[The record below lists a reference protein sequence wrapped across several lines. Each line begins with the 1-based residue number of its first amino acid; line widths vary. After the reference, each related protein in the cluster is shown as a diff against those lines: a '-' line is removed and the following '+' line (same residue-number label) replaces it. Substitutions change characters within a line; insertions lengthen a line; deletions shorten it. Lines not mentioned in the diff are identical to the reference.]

1 MSINLSKNQT
11 IRLEK
16 SPGVGLT
23 RVFMGL
29 GWDVAQSK
37 PSGGFFGRLVG
48 GGTDGGDSIDLDAS
62 VIGYDASGREVDRVW
77 FRNLR
82 GFGGAI
88 NHSGDNRT
96 GDGDGDDETIS
107 VDLTKLPSN
116 VQTLVFTVNS
126 FIGQTFDRVS
136 NASCRLVDATNNK
149 EEAKINLSA
158 QGSHTGVILASIA
171 RDGNAWVMK
180 ALNTTCNG
188 RTLDDIQNDIRR
200 LI

>member
-1 MSINLSKNQT
+1 MTINLSKNET

-37 PSGGFFGRLVG
+37 PAGGFLGRLMG
-48 GGTDGGDSIDLDAS
+48 GGGGDESIDLDAS
-62 VIGYDASGREVDRVW
+62 VIGYDANGREVGRVW
-77 FRNLR
+77 FRELR
-82 GFGGAI
+82 GFNGAV

-96 GDGDGDDETIS
+96 GDGDGDDETIH
-107 VDLTKLPSN
+107 VDLTRIPSD
-116 VQTLVFTVNS
+116 VKTLVFTVNS
-126 FIGQTFDRVS
+126 FIGQTFDKVA
-136 NASCRLVDATNNK
+136 NATCRLVDETNNK
-149 EEAKINLSA
+149 ETARINLSA
-158 QGSHTGVILASIA
+158 QGSHTGVILASLT
-171 RDGNAWVMK
+171 RDGNGWVMK

-188 RTLDDIQNDIRR
+188 RTLDDIQGDIRR